1 MPSGEFPGS
10 SHTTLFALTSFS
22 SVSVWYVII
31 TMLFRCPSSLH
42 DLSDDSPKLCKPYLT
57 VQSRAAPYVEPYYNT
72 YLAPHVAKAQPYVD
86 RFNEQ
91 IYTPSAHFAKHT
103 YQSYGAPRVAQARD
117 LALAQWEKTLKPQ
130 LQVAQT
136 QAKAQYDA
144 ALAPHVEKLSAAAA
158 PYYDQASSVVGDA
171 YSSKVL
177 PAYDVVLPH
186 AQNAYAQ
193 GRYYAVDVGYPY
205 ARWGASAVGNFL
217 FRQVWPEL
225 RILYG
230 DNVEPQLMRIKERL
244 GRYKDGKK
252 IEAVAE
258 SVDG

>member
-1 MPSGEFPGS
+1 MSFLSPNN
-10 SHTTLFALTSFS
+10 TLFALTSDS
-22 SVSVWYVII
+22 SVSVWYVIV
-31 TMLFRCPSSLH
+31 TMLFRCPRSLP

-72 YLAPHVAKAQPYVD
+72 YLAPHVEKAQPYVD
-86 RFNEQ
+86 RFNDQ
-91 IYTPSAHFAKHT
+91 IYTPSAEFAKHT
-103 YQSYGAPRVAQARD
+103 YQSYGAPRVAQAQE
-117 LALAQWEKTLKPQ
+117 LARVQWEKTLKPQ

-158 PYYDQASSVVGDA
+158 PYYDQASSIVGDT
-171 YSSKVL
+171 YNTKVL
-177 PAYDVVLPH
+177 PAYEVVLPH

-205 ARWGASAVGNFL
+205 ARWGTSAVGNFL
-217 FRQVWPEL
+217 FRQVWPQL

-252 IEAVAE
+252 IEAVVE
-258 SVDG
+258 SVDA